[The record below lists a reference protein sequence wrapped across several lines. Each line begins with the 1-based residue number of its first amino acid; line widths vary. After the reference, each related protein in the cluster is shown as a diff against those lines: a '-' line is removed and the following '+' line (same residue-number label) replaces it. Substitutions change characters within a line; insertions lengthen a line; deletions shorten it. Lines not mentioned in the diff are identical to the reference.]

1 MAESYWEQAARGA
14 APSMGMTSHVNP
26 LAYSSPTT
34 PFYAPQASQAAASP
48 WNSHPAWVNPKSPV
62 DLATDLRNQ
71 YKSAYDTARK
81 DNLAR
86 YDQGIKMHDDLRERT
101 MGTGS
106 EYAPNDPRSWT
117 AAAQTKKANGFTGY
131 WDTFGDNQKKAIEQ
145 TVKQNVATTQAAA
158 TDRGIYN
165 TSTALNQMGSANMEG
180 QRLLADVEA
189 KRAEGK
195 LNTDARLTADK
206 IGFVERRNDTY
217 PDFNQL
223 VALDKAVGSGSTEG
237 MYGAYGGGGGGGDPF
252 AAGRAVQNQYMQPQ
266 SGFVY
271 NTPQKYQSTKEQDA
285 MRKLS
290 YEASRLGFKSVQAML
305 DARKAKGGPGPA
317 PAAGSQVGLT
327 NPWASPVGLTDPWAS
342 AATPSPDRYHPTSLR
357 NQW

>member
-1 MAESYWEQAARGA
+1 MAESYWEQASRGA
-14 APSMGMTSHVNP
+14 APSMGMASHINP

-34 PFYAPQASQAAASP
+34 PFYAPQTSPGAAAP
-48 WNSHPAWVNPKSPV
+48 WNSPAPRAKLTSPV

-86 YDQGIKMHDDLRERT
+86 YDQGIKMHDDLYRRT
-101 MGTGS
+101 MGDV
-106 EYAPNDPRSWT
+106 DPAVR
-117 AAAQTKKANGFTGY
+117 ANGGAYSVAATSQTPVKGY

-145 TVKQNVATTQAAA
+145 VTKQNVATTQAAA

-165 TSTALNQMGSANMEG
+165 TSTALNQMGSAQMEG

-189 KRAEGK
+189 KRAEGR

-223 VALDKAVGSGSTEG
+223 IALDKAVGSGSTEG
-237 MYGAYGGGGGGGDPF
+237 MYGAYGGGGGGGNPF
-252 AAGRAVQNQYMQPQ
+252 AAGQAVQNQYMQPQ

-271 NTPQKYQSTKEQDA
+271 NTPQKYESTKEQDA
-285 MRKLS
+285 MRAAS
-290 YEASRLGFKSVQAML
+290 YEAKRLGFKSVQEMIA
-305 DARKAKGGPGPA
+305 ARKRLASGAAAVRGGVQSGLGAVAGSGWLPA
-317 PAAGSQVGLT
+317 PLQRLF
-327 NPWASPVGLTDPWAS
+327 
-342 AATPSPDRYHPTSLR
+342 
-357 NQW
+357 